1 MTDARTPTPTPKR
14 RTLAGVIGTA
24 LGAAALFTVTPF
36 FESGRT
42 VDVAMLPEGDV
53 DIRHV
58 AGRQYLEAYLDIVR
72 VPTACDG
79 ITKGIR
85 LGQRYTEAQC
95 TAMLERELIAHAEEV
110 IACVPQLYGRERE
123 APAAVSLAYNI
134 GGPRFCASTAAR
146 HFRAKRWTEGCNAL
160 TMWIKA
166 GGRVVQGLVNRRERE
181 RAICLRGFTPRKD
194 LP

>member
-1 MTDARTPTPTPKR
+1 MTDTRPPAPAPKR
-14 RTLAGVIGTA
+14 RTLAGVIGTIGGA
-24 LGAAALFTVTPF
+24 LALFTVTPF

-42 VDVAMLPEGDV
+42 VEATVAPAGDAQL
-53 DIRHV
+53 RHV
-58 AGRQYLEAYLDIVR
+58 AGRQYLDAYLDIVR

-134 GGPRFCASTAAR
+134 GGPKFCASTAAR

-160 TMWIKA
+160 TMWNRA

-194 LP
+194 P